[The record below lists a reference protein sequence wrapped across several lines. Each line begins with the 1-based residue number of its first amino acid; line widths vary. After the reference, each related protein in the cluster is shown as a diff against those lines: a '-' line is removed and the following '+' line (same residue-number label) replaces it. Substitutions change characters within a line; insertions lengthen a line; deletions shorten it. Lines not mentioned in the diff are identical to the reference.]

1 MTRIRIL
8 YEDIVEGAEILA
20 LEKGPIGYEQIVKY
34 ACASGDHNPIHLDNE
49 AAKKAGLKNGVI
61 AHGMLS
67 MGFLGQMMTD
77 WIGEGRLKKLSVNFR
92 GMVCLGD
99 ELKCQ
104 GRVVKKFKTDNDF
117 CVKCDLFIIN
127 QKGERLTTGTA
138 LVSLPSGGTKK

>member
-1 MTRIRIL
+1 MTRTRIL
-8 YEDIVEGAEILA
+8 YEDVVEGMEITPLK
-20 LEKGPIGYEQIVKY
+20 KGPIRYEQIVKY

-77 WIGEGRLKKLSVNFR
+77 WIGESRLKKLSVNFR

-99 ELKCQ
+99 ELMCQ
-104 GRVVKKFKTDNDF
+104 GRAVKKFQKDNEF
-117 CVKCDLFIIN
+117 YIECDLFIIN
-127 QKGERLTTGTA
+127 QKGEKLTTGTA
-138 LVSLPSGGTKK
+138 LVSIPSGGIEK